1 MRFCISYI
9 APGLLEAP
17 ASQSVKRG
25 RGGMMGIN
33 MRATMSSMLAAAR
46 ASVTALV
53 FVFLAAQAAGPA
65 VAAPEERRVA
75 LVIGN
80 GAYTSVPPLA
90 NPTRDAKAMAAALK
104 RLGFEVV
111 EGYDLSMDAMR
122 TTVRDFATSLD
133 GAKAGL
139 VFYAGHGIAVG
150 DENYLLPVDAA
161 LKSEADLD
169 FRAVNVHL
177 ILRQMQRDERV
188 NIVILDACRDNP
200 FTSQL
205 AGRSRS
211 VYRGLTA
218 IETQS
223 ASGILIAFATDPRS
237 VALDGERDG
246 NSPFTAALLKHIETS
261 EVSIT
266 TVMDRVRADVWES
279 TGRKQ
284 KPWTNSSIIG
294 EFRMNPS
301 IKISSV
307 DPAIAIPPPTL
318 PAAPVGLDRS
328 QLDIKMWEAADRGNS
343 TADFRAYLDAFPNGQ
358 FAAFAR
364 NRLAKLQE
372 PAATAVAAPA
382 AAPVV
387 VAAVAA
393 AAVGAGAGAATMAA
407 RVASPDEALKSEVGS
422 AQTEAAMKLNGKAR
436 RELQTRLR
444 ASGFR
449 PGPQSANFGESQRRA
464 VREWQA
470 SRGIPVTGFFTAMQ
484 ATALNV
490 QSEPAYRR
498 LLAAEQPAP
507 KAAPVRRQ
515 REAVE
520 PAPTRRAVRARAV
533 ERDDAY
539 EYGAQ
544 PAYRGRVRDRSLPDD
559 GGAGASAVGQII
571 GGAIFGGI
579 TGIRRR

>member
-1 MRFCISYI
+1 
-9 APGLLEAP
+9 
-17 ASQSVKRG
+17 
-25 RGGMMGIN
+25 MGIN

-53 FVFLAAQAAGPA
+53 FVFLAALAAGPA
-65 VAAPEERRVA
+65 TAAPEERRVA

-80 GAYTSVPPLA
+80 GAYISVPPLA
-90 NPTRDAKAMAAALK
+90 NPIRDAKAMAAALK

-205 AGRSRS
+205 ASRSRS
-211 VYRGLTA
+211 VYRGLSA

-266 TVMDRVRADVWES
+266 TVMDRVRADVWEA

-301 IKISSV
+301 VKISSA
-307 DPAIAIPPPTL
+307 DATISISPPSL
-318 PAAPVGLDRS
+318 PAAPVGLDQG
-328 QLDIKMWEAADRGNS
+328 QLDVKMWEAAERGNS
-343 TADFRAYLDAFPNGQ
+343 AADFQTYLDAFPNGQ
-358 FAAFAR
+358 FAGFAR

-372 PAATAVAAPA
+372 TANAPA
-382 AAPVV
+382 AAPVA
-387 VAAVAA
+387 VAALTA
-393 AAVGAGAGAATMAA
+393 AAVGARAGAAT
-407 RVASPDEALKSEVGS
+407 VASRGPSPDEALKSEVGS
-422 AQTEAAMKLNGKAR
+422 AQTEAAMKLNAKAR

-444 ASGFR
+444 ASGFK
-449 PGPQSANFGESQRRA
+449 PGPLSGNFGASQRKA
-464 VREWQA
+464 LREWQA
-470 SRGIPVTGFFTAMQ
+470 SRGIPATGFLTAMQ

-490 QSEPAYRR
+490 QSEQAYRK
-498 LLAAEQPAP
+498 LLAAERPAP
-507 KAAPVRRQ
+507 KAKPARLK

-520 PAPTRRAVRARAV
+520 PAATRRARARTLDR
-533 ERDDAY
+533 EDAY
-539 EYGAQ
+539 EYDAS
-544 PAYRGRVRDRSLPDD
+544 PRYRERVVRERPLPDD
-559 GGAGASAVGQII
+559 GGAGAAAVGQII

>member
-1 MRFCISYI
+1 
-9 APGLLEAP
+9 
-17 ASQSVKRG
+17 
-25 RGGMMGIN
+25 MGIN

-53 FVFLAAQAAGPA
+53 FAFLAALAAGHA
-65 VAAPEERRVA
+65 SAAPEERRVA

-205 AGRSRS
+205 ASRSRS

-266 TVMDRVRADVWES
+266 TVMDRVRADVWEA

-301 IKISSV
+301 IRISSA
-307 DPAIAIPPPTL
+307 DATISISPPSL
-318 PAAPVGLDRS
+318 PAAPVGLDRG
-328 QLDIKMWEAADRGNS
+328 QLDVKMWESAERGNS
-343 TADFRAYLDAFPNGQ
+343 AADFQTYLDAFPNGQ
-358 FAAFAR
+358 FAGFAR
-364 NRLAKLQE
+364 NRLASLKE
-372 PAATAVAAPA
+372 PA
-382 AAPVV
+382 AAPVT

-393 AAVGAGAGAATMAA
+393 ATAAAIGAGSATA
-407 RVASPDEALKSEVGS
+407 RATASPDEALKQEVGS
-422 AQTEAAMKLNGKAR
+422 AQTEAAMKLNAKAR

-444 ASGFR
+444 ASGFK
-449 PGPQSANFGESQRRA
+449 PGPLSGNFGASQRKALRD
-464 VREWQA
+464 WQA
-470 SRGIPVTGFFTAMQ
+470 SRGIAATGFLTAMQ
-484 ATALNV
+484 ATALNL
-490 QSEPAYRR
+490 QSEQAYRK
-498 LLAAEQPAP
+498 LLAAEQPPP
-507 KAAPVRRQ
+507 KAAPARRQ

-520 PAPTRRAVRARAV
+520 PAETRRVRARPV
-533 ERDDAY
+533 ERDGAY
-539 EYGAQ
+539 EYGAA
-544 PAYRGRVRDRSLPDD
+544 PPPYRGRVRERPLPDD

>member
-1 MRFCISYI
+1 
-9 APGLLEAP
+9 
-17 ASQSVKRG
+17 
-25 RGGMMGIN
+25 MMGIN
-33 MRATMSSMLAAAR
+33 MRATMSSMLTAAR

-53 FVFLAAQAAGPA
+53 FVFFAALAAGPA

-90 NPTRDAKAMAAALK
+90 NPTRDARAMAAALK

-205 AGRSRS
+205 ASRSRS
-211 VYRGLTA
+211 VYRGLSA

-358 FAAFAR
+358 FATFAR
-364 NRLAKLQE
+364 NRLARLQE
-372 PAATAVAAPA
+372 PAAPPASAPSAPSAAS
-382 AAPVV
+382 APVT

-393 AAVGAGAGAATMAA
+393 AAVGAGAGAATIAA
-407 RVASPDEALKSEVGS
+407 RVASPDEALKGEVGS
-422 AQTEAAMKLNGKAR
+422 AQTEAAMKLNARAR

-444 ASGFR
+444 ASGFK
-449 PGPQSANFGESQRRA
+449 PGPLSANFGASQRKA
-464 VREWQA
+464 VREWQV
-470 SRGIPVTGFFTAMQ
+470 SRGIPATGFFTAMQ

-520 PAPTRRAVRARAV
+520 PAPTRRAVRARAI

-559 GGAGASAVGQII
+559 GGAGAAAVGQII